1 MAVTTGFSKP
11 YIGKY
16 SASGQTV
23 SYSGGMKLGRG
34 VSLSVEVESAEDNDF
49 FADNVIAETE
59 TGTMTSATA
68 TMTVDGMED
77 DVAKFALGLP
87 EPSSVQVDDSSVNAY
102 DYGDNM
108 NPPYLGFG
116 AIRRKMLNGVT
127 TYQPIL
133 FTKVKMSIPGNDYAT
148 QEDQIDWQTEEL
160 TLSILRDDSENRNWK
175 RVFASQTTE
184 AAAEN
189 ILKTILG
196 VVDPKS
202 LSEPTTAEVATGGAQ
217 A

>member
-16 SASGQTV
+16 NAAGQTV
-23 SYSGGMKLGRG
+23 SYTGGMKLGRA
-34 VSLSVEVESAEDNDF
+34 VSLSVSVESAEDNDF

-68 TMTVDGMED
+68 TMSVDGMED
-77 DVAKFALGLP
+77 DVAQFALGLP
-87 EPSSVQVDDSSVNAY
+87 EPTSVEVGDSPVNAY

-148 QEDQIDWQTEEL
+148 QEEQIDWQTEEL
-160 TLSILRDDSENRNWK
+160 TLSILRDDSANRNWK
-175 RVFASQTTE
+175 RIFESQETE
-184 AAAEN
+184 DAAEA
-189 ILKTILG
+189 ILKSIFG
-196 VVDPKS
+196 VSDP
-202 LSEPTTAEVATGGAQ
+202 
-217 A
+217 

>member
-1 MAVTTGFSKP
+1 MAVTTGFSKL

-16 SASGQTV
+16 NAAGQTV
-23 SYSGGMKLGRG
+23 SYTGGMKLGRA
-34 VSLSVEVESAEDNDF
+34 VSLSVSVESAEDNDF
-49 FADNVIAETE
+49 FADNVISETE

-77 DVAKFALGLP
+77 DVAQFALGLP
-87 EPSSVQVDDSSVNAY
+87 EPTSVEVGDSPVNAY

-108 NPPYLGFG
+108 NPPYMGFG

-148 QEDQIDWQTEEL
+148 QEEQIDWQTEEL
-160 TLSILRDDSENRNWK
+160 TLSILRDDSANRNWK
-175 RVFASQTTE
+175 RIFESQTTE
-184 AAAEN
+184 DAAEA
-189 ILKTILG
+189 ILKSIFG
-196 VVDPKS
+196 VSDP
-202 LSEPTTAEVATGGAQ
+202 
-217 A
+217 

>member
-16 SASGQTV
+16 SAAGQAV
-23 SYSGGMKLGRG
+23 SYSGGMKLGRA
-34 VSLSVEVESAEDNDF
+34 VSLSVDVESAEDNDF

-77 DVAKFALGLP
+77 DVAQFALGLP
-87 EPSSVQVDDSSVNAY
+87 EPSSVQVDDSPVNAY

-127 TYQPIL
+127 SYQPIL
-133 FTKVKMSIPGNDYAT
+133 FTKVKMSIPGDDYAT

-160 TLSILRDDSENRNWK
+160 TLSILRDDSANRNWK
-175 RVFASQTTE
+175 RVFESQTTE

-189 ILKTILG
+189 ILKSVLG
-196 VVDPKS
+196 VG
-202 LSEPTTAEVATGGAQ
+202 EE
-217 A
+217 

>member
-23 SYSGGMKLGRG
+23 SYSGGMKLGRA

-49 FADNVIAETE
+49 YADNVIAETE
-59 TGTMTSATA
+59 TGTMTNATA

-77 DVAKFALGLP
+77 DVAQFALGLP
-87 EPSSVQVDDSSVNAY
+87 EPTSVEVGESPVNAY

-133 FTKVKMSIPGNDYAT
+133 FTKVKMSIPGSDYAT

-160 TLSILRDDSENRNWK
+160 TLSILRDDSANRNWK

-196 VVDPKS
+196 VTEPDS
-202 LSEPTTAEVATGGAQ
+202 LSEPATAEATTDSAQ

>member
-77 DVAKFALGLP
+77 DVAQFALGLP
-87 EPSSVQVDDSSVNAY
+87 EPSSVQVDDSHVNAY

-160 TLSILRDDSENRNWK
+160 TLSILRDDSANRNWK
-175 RVFASQTTE
+175 RVFESQTTE

-189 ILKTILG
+189 ILKSVLG
-196 VVDPKS
+196 VSKK
-202 LSEPTTAEVATGGAQ
+202 
-217 A
+217 

>member
-16 SASGQTV
+16 NVAGQTV
-23 SYSGGMKLGRG
+23 SYTGGMKLGRA
-34 VSLSVEVESAEDNDF
+34 VSLSVDVESADDNDF
-49 FADNVIAETE
+49 YADNVIAETE
-59 TGTMTSATA
+59 TGTMTGATA

-77 DVAKFALGLP
+77 DVAQFALGLP
-87 EPSSVQVDDSSVNAY
+87 EPTSVQVGDSPVNAY

-108 NPPYLGFG
+108 DPPYLGFG

-148 QEDQIDWQTEEL
+148 QEEQIDWQTEEL
-160 TLSILRDDSENRNWK
+160 SLSILRDDSANRNWK
-175 RVFASQTTE
+175 RIFESQETE
-184 AAAEN
+184 DAAEA
-189 ILKTILG
+189 ILKSIFD
-196 VVDPKS
+196 VSDP
-202 LSEPTTAEVATGGAQ
+202 
-217 A
+217 

>member
-16 SASGQTV
+16 SAAGQTV
-23 SYSGGMKLGRG
+23 SYSGGMKLGRA

-77 DVAKFALGLP
+77 DVAQFALGLP
-87 EPSSVQVDDSSVNAY
+87 EPSSVQVDDSPVNAY

-127 TYQPIL
+127 SYQPIL
-133 FTKVKMSIPGNDYAT
+133 FTKVKMSILGNDYAT

-160 TLSILRDDSENRNWK
+160 TLSILRDDSANRNWK
-175 RVFASQTTE
+175 RVFESQTTE

-189 ILKTILG
+189 ILKSVLG
-196 VVDPKS
+196 VG
-202 LSEPTTAEVATGGAQ
+202 EE
-217 A
+217 

>member
-16 SASGQTV
+16 SAVGQTV
-23 SYSGGMKLGRG
+23 SYTGGKKLGRA
-34 VSLSVEVESAEDNDF
+34 VSLSVDVESAEDNDF

-59 TGTMTSATA
+59 TGTMTNATA

-77 DVAKFALGLP
+77 EVAQFALGLP
-87 EPSSVQVDDSSVNAY
+87 EPTSVEVGEDPVNAY

-148 QEDQIDWQTEEL
+148 QEEQIDWQTEEL
-160 TLSILRDDSENRNWK
+160 TLSILRDDSANRNWK
-175 RVFASQTTE
+175 RVFESQTTE
-184 AAAEN
+184 DAAEK
-189 ILKTILG
+189 ILKSVLG
-196 VVDPKS
+196 VG
-202 LSEPTTAEVATGGAQ
+202 EE
-217 A
+217 